1 MNWGDYFYYDESSP
15 SCLRWKVDR
24 QRGLSSDLLAKAG
37 DAAGGL
43 PGNSYYRVKLD
54 GVKYMVH
61 QIIWEMANGPI
72 PDGYEIDHEN
82 GDKSCNRIG
91 NLRCVTK
98 AVNQHNRKKPVT
110 NTSGVTG
117 VSLTTKRSKDY
128 WRASWR
134 EDGKLRN
141 KCYSVEEHGNEE
153 AFKLACGKR
162 AAMIQ
167 RVNEAGAEYTERHG
181 M

>member
-24 QRGLSSDLLAKAG
+24 PRGSGSDLLVQAG

-43 PGNSYYRVKLD
+43 AGNVYYRVRLD
-54 GVKYMVH
+54 GTKYMVH
-61 QIIWEMANGPI
+61 QIIWEMGNGPI
-72 PDGYEIDHEN
+72 PAGYEIDHEN
-82 GDKSCNRIG
+82 GDKACNRIG

-98 AVNQHNRKKPVT
+98 TVNQHNRSKPVT

-141 KCYSVEEHGNEE
+141 KCYSVEEFGSDE
-153 AFKLACGKR
+153 AFQLACNWRAEMIKR
-162 AAMIQ
+162 L
-167 RVNEAGAEYTERHG
+167 NEVGAQYTTRHG
-181 M
+181 T